1 MMDREEN
8 YKKGKEGIGKAC
20 QPLTHLRSLT
30 VISFPFIC
38 LTVHSLPSFTIPSPS
53 STAECNSWRG
63 EGEDKG
69 EKGGRRNRVPGLSV
83 KRGNMWTKQAL
94 KARTSRKGNE
104 ETGELP
110 VNENRNEETG
120 EKRRLG
126 SPLSLSLPSSPFGSD
141 LGLLFSSLSSLY
153 LSHLIISVSGR
164 GKKEMACPFPSLPIH
179 LSLRACLRSWIGE
192 V

>member
-1 MMDREEN
+1 M
-8 YKKGKEGIGKAC
+8 EGTDEGRRNGMLAAASS
-20 QPLTHLRSLT
+20 R
-30 VISFPFIC
+30 FIHIPNS

-94 KARTSRKGNE
+94 KAREKG
-104 ETGELP
+104 LP

-179 LSLRACLRSWIGE
+179 LSLRACLRS
-192 V
+192 